1 MKRHPILQVALVVLF
16 ATLSSPAKADLTP
29 ARNVAGTW
37 ETPFPVPVVVTI
49 DDGFGTISVSQAK
62 MNVRWRIKARG
73 NKAAIR
79 SARVG
84 AIRSFR
90 ILNDGGGDRATIELL
105 ARNALQNLAVNNLFK
120 AKVSSSRLKV
130 STLGGGSVGT
140 FRFTSNLLGG
150 SYDYRPTSDTRYQI
164 KRLRMVRKRR

>member
-1 MKRHPILQVALVVLF
+1 MKKYLILQVALVVFSVALF
-16 ATLSSPAKADLTP
+16 SPARADLTP
-29 ARNVAGTW
+29 ARDLTGTW
-37 ETPFPVPVVVTI
+37 DTPFPVPVVVTI
-49 DDGFGTISVSQAK
+49 DDGFGNISVSQAK

-90 ILNDGGGDRATIELL
+90 ILNDGGGDRATIALL
-105 ARNALQNLAVNNLFK
+105 AKTALNNLSVNTIFK
-120 AKVSSSRLKV
+120 GKVSSSRLKV
-130 STLGGGSVGT
+130 STLGGKPVGT
-140 FRFTSNLLGG
+140 FRFTSDLLGG
-150 SYDYRPTSDTRYQI
+150 TYDYRPTSDTRYQI